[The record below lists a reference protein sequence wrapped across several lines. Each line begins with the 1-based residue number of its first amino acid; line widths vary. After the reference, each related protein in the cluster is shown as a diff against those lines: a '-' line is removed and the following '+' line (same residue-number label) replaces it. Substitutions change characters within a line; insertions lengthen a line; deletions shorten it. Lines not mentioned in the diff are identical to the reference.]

1 MVGWEVAEVPPVTSP
16 SVDELTRLFLA
27 ARDGDRSAL
36 LQAIRAS
43 QADVWRLASHLVG
56 RDDADDVTQD
66 AFVRAWRALPAYRGD
81 AAARTWLL
89 AIARRACADHVRS
102 QVRRRRLAGLAG
114 MRDRGTPSRALAA
127 DPAGAT
133 TVQALVD
140 ALPDDRRS
148 AFVLTQVLGCSYDEA
163 AAVCGVPVGTIRS
176 RVARAREQ
184 LAAALRASDS
194 DGTPDEE
201 TG

>member
-1 MVGWEVAEVPPVTSP
+1 M
-16 SVDELTRLFLA
+16 DELTRLFLA

-66 AFVRAWRALPAYRGD
+66 VFVRAWRALPAYRGD
-81 AAARTWLL
+81 ASARTWLL

-133 TVQALVD
+133 TVQDLVD

-148 AFVLTQVLGCSYDEA
+148 AFVLTQVVGCSYEEA

-184 LAAALRASDS
+184 LAAALREVEAGEATDV
-194 DGTPDEE
+194 E
-201 TG
+201 TA

>member
-148 AFVLTQVLGCSYDEA
+148 
-163 AAVCGVPVGTIRS
+163 

-194 DGTPDEE
+194 DGTADEE

>member
-81 AAARTWLL
+81 ASARTWLL
-89 AIARRACADHVRS
+89 AIARRACADHVRR

-194 DGTPDEE
+194 DGTADEE

>member
-81 AAARTWLL
+81 ASARTWLL

>member
-81 AAARTWLL
+81 ASARTWLL

-114 MRDRGTPSRALAA
+114 MRDRGTPSRALSA

>member
-66 AFVRAWRALPAYRGD
+66 AFVRAWRSLPAYRGD
-81 AAARTWLL
+81 ASARTWLL

-194 DGTPDEE
+194 DGTADEE

>member
-56 RDDADDVTQD
+56 RDDADDVSQD

-81 AAARTWLL
+81 ASARTWLL

-194 DGTPDEE
+194 DGTADEE